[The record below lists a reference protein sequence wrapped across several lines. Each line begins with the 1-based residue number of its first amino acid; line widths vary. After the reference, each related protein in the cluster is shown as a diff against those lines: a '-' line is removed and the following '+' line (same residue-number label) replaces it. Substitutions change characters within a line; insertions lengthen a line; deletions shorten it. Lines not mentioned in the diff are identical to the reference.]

1 MDLENELI
9 VADDLSSIKEDFVA
23 FSEAKFIIYVYS
35 TVKVGYV

>member
-1 MDLENELI
+1 M
-9 VADDLSSIKEDFVA
+9 LSAPASFFDAANLDADFVA